1 MYKEEIAE
9 NIKSLKSNVNKMYKT
24 NNIAELDISY
34 ERACARLNKI
44 FDACYDKIK
53 NNQ

>member
-1 MYKEEIAE
+1 MYKEKIIK
-9 NIKSLKSNVNKMYKT
+9 NIKSLKSNVDKMYET
-24 NNIAELDISY
+24 NNIAELDMSY